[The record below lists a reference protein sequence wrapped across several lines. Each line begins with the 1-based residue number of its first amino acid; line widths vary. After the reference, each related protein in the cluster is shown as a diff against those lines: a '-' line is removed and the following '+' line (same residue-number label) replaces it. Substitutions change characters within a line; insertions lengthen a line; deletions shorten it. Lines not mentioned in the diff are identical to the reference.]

1 MVSRCRAHGLERCE
15 RDTSSAHGELQLP
28 FGARLA
34 NNRCRAIFLWQQ
46 ISSLL
51 LVAVRFRPRVY
62 APHVSSGE
70 LVLPRDQTAQ
80 GHAASQLFEGLDWP
94 DDRSLHLDECRR
106 LSAAS
111 PFRAL
116 VRETA
121 LRLSVEPRALAVRAL
136 LQLPR
141 VATNKGWISRSQ
153 AQRELRIR
161 AAQLRGDAWAVRS
174 HLPAEK
180 FPLGELG
187 FEVID
192 PSRALP
198 LLTSLHYL
206 RSARRDSLYFALLDP
221 MDRLPVSLCSVSPLE
236 WKRVSTQ
243 LQAQFAIRQ
252 GSAWDVSRVYS
263 VDSAP
268 ANAIS
273 LLLSRV
279 RIYFRRNFPSA
290 DLLITVVD
298 PNLGFTGSSYR
309 ASNWQQ
315 WMTVK
320 ARPYLYENDQH
331 VTPRQLRE
339 RYNTASL
346 IELQGRFPGR
356 FQQSKVRL
364 LDSMIYCCS
373 VNGGTKAVPAQ
384 ERRRLRR

>member
-1 MVSRCRAHGLERCE
+1 MWCDQTDR
-15 RDTSSAHGELQLP
+15 
-28 FGARLA
+28 
-34 NNRCRAIFLWQQ
+34 
-46 ISSLL
+46 
-51 LVAVRFRPRVY
+51 VAVKPVVGAGDWSR
-62 APHVSSGE
+62 S
-70 LVLPRDQTAQ
+70 
-80 GHAASQLFEGLDWP
+80 AAL
-94 DDRSLHLDECRR
+94 RLHLDECRR
-106 LSAAS
+106 YSPTS
-111 PFRAL
+111 PFGAL

-121 LRLSVEPRALAVRAL
+121 RRVGVEPRALTVRAL
-136 LQLPR
+136 LHLPR
-141 VATNKGWISRSQ
+141 VATHKGSITRWQ
-153 AQRELRIR
+153 AQRELRIS
-161 AAQLRGDAWAVRS
+161 AARLRGDARAVRN
-174 HLPAEK
+174 HLPVER
-180 FPLGELG
+180 FSLRELD

-206 RSARRDSLYFALLDP
+206 RSARQDSLYFALLDP
-221 MDRLPVSLCSVSPLE
+221 TDRLPVSLCSVSPLE
-236 WKRVSTQ
+236 WKRVSNQ

-273 LLLSRV
+273 LLLSKV
-279 RIYFRRNFPSA
+279 RLYFRRNLPSA
-290 DLLITVVD
+290 NLLVTVVD

-320 ARPYLYENDQH
+320 ARPYLYEYDQH

-339 RYNTASL
+339 RYDTASL
-346 IELQGRFPGR
+346 IELQGRFPDR

-373 VNGGTKAVPAQ
+373 VNGETRVVPAQ